1 MKLLDSVK
9 SMSTA
14 TYGETTRL
22 RVYRTNLSL
31 NWKVL
36 DFVKRGGP
44 VIARSGAGSSCADRA
59 DAARGRCPLPEED
72 LHLPV
77 G

>member
-44 VIARSGAGSSCADRA
+44 VLTVGRTVFEMWLGS
-59 DAARGRCPLPEED
+59 L
-72 LHLPV
+72 
-77 G
+77 